1 MHQRQ
6 CCRRINCQLHH
17 HADVVVQ
24 HAVPHRQDPIETAL
38 QAIQLLKFRVVKFT
52 EVALSSNPY
61 FAQTSQ
67 I

>member
-6 CCRRINCQLHH
+6 CCRINCQLHH